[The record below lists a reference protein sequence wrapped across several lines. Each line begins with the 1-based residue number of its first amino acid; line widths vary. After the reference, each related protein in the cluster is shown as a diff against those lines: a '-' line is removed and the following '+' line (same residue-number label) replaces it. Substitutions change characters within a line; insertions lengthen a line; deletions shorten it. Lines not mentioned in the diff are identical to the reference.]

1 MPSKFNRILQ
11 LSGCL
16 LFTSLIIAQDT
27 YLDEV
32 MLGYRQDR
40 VLRINYEQLQDP
52 SLASV
57 HMSRLIDYTLDSQSF
72 IRQMAYRLLGHI
84 DQHTAS
90 PDLRITVLDRFSYCL
105 DDPVPMVREQCV
117 TQLKRFPD
125 SLFTPSQRQIILEH
139 ALRYADPE
147 AIKLA
152 GYLRADGAVEGIKRL
167 AGDPDVSRE
176 SRIAARMALAR
187 MGDPDE
193 LDYFD
198 RIIRK
203 VAINDDHLMAIG
215 ELAAYV
221 RAKPITDQLL
231 QVILDDQLNC
241 TSTDP
246 DRDQPILCAYRAME
260 YVAGIIRDFPIV
272 VRPSGDLDTD
282 DYSQALRIVRQWIR
296 SHPEYQI
303 ATNVY

>member
-1 MPSKFNRILQ
+1 
-11 LSGCL
+11 
-16 LFTSLIIAQDT
+16 
-27 YLDEV
+27 
-32 MLGYRQDR
+32 
-40 VLRINYEQLQDP
+40 
-52 SLASV
+52 
-57 HMSRLIDYTLDSQSF
+57 
-72 IRQMAYRLLGHI
+72 
-84 DQHTAS
+84 
-90 PDLRITVLDRFSYCL
+90 
-105 DDPVPMVREQCV
+105 
-117 TQLKRFPD
+117 
-125 SLFTPSQRQIILEH
+125 
-139 ALRYADPE
+139 
-147 AIKLA
+147 
-152 GYLRADGAVEGIKRL
+152 
-167 AGDPDVSRE
+167 
-176 SRIAARMALAR
+176 MALAR

-260 YVAGIIRDFPIV
+260 YVAGIIRDFPIG